1 MTEEAKLFRMQNH
14 FCFII
19 PRTPKK
25 FRTGFREFL
34 WQQTLQSL
42 KAQQYNNWQALVVGE
57 REDIG
62 DDRFVFLEQDL
73 VEKRK
78 KLCSALEFIRQMQV
92 KPDYLIRL
100 DDDDLFSSTV
110 LERVK
115 EVQADCIA
123 DRFHGFVELVTGKIS
138 QQKRSW
144 LANTVAH
151 KTSHALQLMDASDP
165 DSYLLVQDHSKA
177 WHPYYLGRSVYW
189 TEKEQPFYLRVL
201 APGSITSK
209 AASQSGDLAADY
221 LSYLLGFGSW
231 STSPNSLKGFEQLL
245 PALRGI
251 EPYLSETGLHDF
263 GFPALALLKNR
274 LYALKEKFS
283 SNKL

>member
-1 MTEEAKLFRMQNH
+1 MQNH

-42 KAQQYNNWQALVVGE
+42 KTQEYNNWQVLVVGE
-57 REDIG
+57 WEEIG
-62 DDRFVFLEQDL
+62 DDRFHFLEHDL

-78 KLCSALEFIRQMQV
+78 KLCYAMEFIRSMPKQ
-92 KPDYLIRL
+92 PDYLIRL
-100 DDDDLFSSTV
+100 DDDDLISSTV

-115 EVQADCIA
+115 EETAACIA
-123 DRFHGFVELVTGKIS
+123 DRYHSFVEIVTGKVS
-138 QQKRSW
+138 QQKRNW

-151 KTSHALQLMDASDP
+151 KTSHAFQLMDPADP
-165 DSYLLVQDHSKA
+165 DSYLLVQDHSQA
-177 WHPYYLGRSVYW
+177 WHPYYSGLSVYY
-189 TEKEQPFYLRVL
+189 TSKLEPLYLRIL

-209 AASQSGDLAADY
+209 AASQSGDAATDY
-221 LSYLLGFGSW
+221 LRYLLGFGTW
-231 STSPNSLKGFEQLL
+231 STGSTALTGFEQAL

-251 EPYLSETGLHDF
+251 AGYLSETGIQDF
-263 GFPALALLKNR
+263 HFPALALLKNR
-274 LYALKEKFS
+274 LNDLKTAIWHK
-283 SNKL
+283 